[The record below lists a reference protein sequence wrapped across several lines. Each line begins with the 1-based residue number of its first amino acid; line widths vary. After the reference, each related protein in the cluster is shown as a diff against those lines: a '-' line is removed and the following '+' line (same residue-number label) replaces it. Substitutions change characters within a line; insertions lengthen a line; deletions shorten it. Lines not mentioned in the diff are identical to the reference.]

1 MIVDLLTAPR
11 GQLLSMLEPTQG
23 LILTPPDH
31 QQAAMD
37 KLGAGT
43 SESSNI
49 QAGSATGSTSLSE
62 LSVSDPGMKE
72 PEAWW
77 SQVQTVLPTAFMM
90 CLEPVICL

>member
-23 LILTPPDH
+23 LILTLPDH
-31 QQAAMD
+31 QQQPAMD

-43 SESSNI
+43 SECRNI
-49 QAGSATGSTSLSE
+49 LAGSTTGSTSLSE

-72 PEAWW
+72 PEAWL
-77 SQVQTVLPTAFMM
+77 SQVQTVLPTALMI
-90 CLEPVICL
+90 CLECL